1 MLHGES
7 MQLKETHVV
16 IVTHYLTYGAPQAL
30 RDFLNAEKVKS
41 LLFIGH
47 PLISEES
54 EGSYSELFE
63 QGCLVNKTILSPRKS
78 IKTVDYFWEIL
89 TNMLIVKRQ
98 RKKIALYVGADC
110 LNAFA
115 GIMLKWFGV
124 VEKVVFYTIDYVPY
138 RFQNRLMNRVY
149 HWLDRFCV
157 KFADETWNL
166 SQGMAEGRE
175 KYYGLKQSVYNR
187 QKVVP
192 LGVWLEKVKIKP
204 FDQIDKHKLLFVGH
218 LLKKQG
224 IQHVLRAIPEI
235 IQRIPEFHFLIVGGG
250 EYEADLRKIVEE
262 LGIEKQV
269 SFAGWIKDQD
279 RDQLDKMMVDCAL
292 AIAMYNKYDE
302 LGNLNFTC
310 FTAPGKLKDY
320 LSVGLPI
327 LLTDIPYDAVEI
339 EQNECGKIIDTSP
352 ETIAASVIE
361 IMGDEETLK
370 RYRNNALEYIK
381 RFHWRDIF
389 QEALRDI

>member
-1 MLHGES
+1 
-7 MQLKETHVV
+7 
-16 IVTHYLTYGAPQAL
+16 
-30 RDFLNAEKVKS
+30 
-41 LLFIGH
+41 
-47 PLISEES
+47 
-54 EGSYSELFE
+54 
-63 QGCLVNKTILSPRKS
+63 
-78 IKTVDYFWEIL
+78 
-89 TNMLIVKRQ
+89 
-98 RKKIALYVGADC
+98 
-110 LNAFA
+110 
-115 GIMLKWFGV
+115 
-124 VEKVVFYTIDYVPY
+124 
-138 RFQNRLMNRVY
+138 
-149 HWLDRFCV
+149 
-157 KFADETWNL
+157 
-166 SQGMAEGRE
+166 MAEGRE

-302 LGNLNFTC
+302 LGNLNFSC